1 MRMNIRPDLVP
12 STPAP
17 ARAGSVDFVS
27 GRTRL
32 YGIVGHPI
40 AQARSPETVTF
51 ELRRRGLDAVLVPLD
66 IAPDVFDQVLPQL
79 MKLANLDGLVVT
91 VPHKIRVLPHLMRVG
106 PLARLC
112 GGASILARCRGGEWI
127 GEMFDGM
134 GCVAAIE
141 RRGLSVAGLSAQ
153 VLGAGGAGAA
163 IAIELA
169 RHAVAAVRIVDPQ
182 QDRAQA
188 LQAAISAA
196 FPKVRIRIGA
206 SRLDDID
213 LLINATPVGMLDA
226 QAKPIADERIPS
238 RVTVL
243 DAVMD
248 PDRTLLLKIAEDS
261 GCLAI
266 RGREMLDSQ
275 IVGACD
281 FMLATRERDVA
292 AATTGW

>member
-1 MRMNIRPDLVP
+1 MSTRPL
-12 STPAP
+12 SRQTAAP
-17 ARAGSVDFVS
+17 ERAGSVDFIS

-51 ELRRRGLDAVLVPLD
+51 ELRRRGVDAVLVPID
-66 IAPDVFDQVLPQL
+66 IAPDVLDQVLPQL
-79 MKLANLDGLVVT
+79 MKLGNLDGLVVT
-91 VPHKIRVLPHLMRVG
+91 VPHKIRVVPHLARVG

-112 GGASILARCRGGEWI
+112 SGASILARCRGGEWI

-141 RRGLSVAGLSAQ
+141 QRGVAVAGLSAQ

-163 IAIELA
+163 IAVELA
-169 RHAVAAVRIVDPQ
+169 RHRVAALRLVDPQ
-182 QDRAQA
+182 QDRAGA
-188 LQAAISAA
+188 LQAAITGA
-196 FPKVRIRIGA
+196 FPGVEVSIGP

-213 LLINATPVGMLDA
+213 LLINATPIGMLNAD
-226 QAKPIADERIPS
+226 AKPIADERIPA

-248 PDRTLLLKIAEDS
+248 PDRTLLLKIAEES

-275 IVGACD
+275 IAKVCD
-281 FMLATRERDVA
+281 FLLATRERDIDSATA
-292 AATTGW
+292 AW

>member
-1 MRMNIRPDLVP
+1 MNTRSLSPA
-12 STPAP
+12 STTAP
-17 ARAGSVDFVS
+17 ARAGSVDYVS

-40 AQARSPETVTF
+40 SQARSPQTVTF
-51 ELRRRGLDAVLVPLD
+51 ELRRRGIDAVLVPLD
-66 IAPDVFDQVLPQL
+66 VAPDVFDEVMPQL
-79 MKLANLDGLVVT
+79 MKLGNLDGLVVT
-91 VPHKIRVLPHLMRVG
+91 VPHKMRVVPHLTRIG
-106 PLARLC
+106 PLAKLC
-112 GGASILARCRGGEWI
+112 GGVSILARCSGGEWI

-141 RRGLSVAGLSAQ
+141 RRGVLVAGLSAQ

-169 RHAVAAVRIVDPQ
+169 RHAVSAVRLVDPQ
-182 QDRAQA
+182 RDRARA
-188 LQAAISAA
+188 LEAAIAAA
-196 FPKVRIRIGA
+196 FPNVSVSVGP

-213 LLINATPVGMLDA
+213 LLINATPIGMLNPA
-226 QAKPIADERIPS
+226 AKPIPNDRIPP

-248 PDRTLLLKIAEDS
+248 PDQTLLLKLAEES

-281 FMLATRERDVA
+281 FLLATRERDVA
-292 AATTGW
+292 AATADW

>member
-1 MRMNIRPDLVP
+1 MRMNTRSA
-12 STPAP
+12 STPVTAAP
-17 ARAGSVDFVS
+17 ARAGSVDYVS

-40 AQARSPETVTF
+40 AQARSPQTVTF
-51 ELRRRGLDAVLVPLD
+51 ELRRRGIDAVLVPLD
-66 IAPDVFDQVLPQL
+66 IAPDVFDEVLPQL
-79 MKLANLDGLVVT
+79 MKLGNLDGLVVT
-91 VPHKIRVLPHLMRVG
+91 VPHKIRVVPHLVKVG
-106 PLARLC
+106 PLAKLC

-141 RRGLSVAGLSAQ
+141 RRGVSVAGLSAQ

-169 RHAVAAVRIVDPQ
+169 RHAVAAVRLVDPQ
-182 QDRAQA
+182 QDRAAA
-188 LQAAISAA
+188 LQAAIAAA
-196 FPKVRIRIGA
+196 FPAVKVSVGP

-213 LLINATPVGMLDA
+213 LLINATPVGMLNPA
-226 QAKPIADERIPS
+226 AKPIADDRIPA

-248 PDRTLLLKIAEDS
+248 PDQTLLLKIAEES

-281 FMLATRERDVA
+281 FLLATRERHVATA
-292 AATTGW
+292 AAGW